1 MLMQAE
7 LTEEETVETKWRMNK
22 AGVPPAGTQS
32 LINNAENDCF
42 QHNVIL
48 GHSDIKRKIILT
60 LYLFHFYDFNCCLYT
75 VGVNFSA
82 TVYERLDV
90 ASLLEL
96 GQALLLL
103 SEQSLWTDDNII
115 SVMDEVFGTLSET
128 YHTTIMFIQM

>member
-1 MLMQAE
+1 M
-7 LTEEETVETKWRMNK
+7 
-22 AGVPPAGTQS
+22 
-32 LINNAENDCF
+32 
-42 QHNVIL
+42 
-48 GHSDIKRKIILT
+48 
-60 LYLFHFYDFNCCLYT
+60 
-75 VGVNFSA
+75 NFSA

-103 SEQSLWTDDNII
+103 SDQSLWTDDNII

>member
-1 MLMQAE
+1 MIQ
-7 LTEEETVETKWRMNK
+7 TK
-22 AGVPPAGTQS
+22 
-32 LINNAENDCF
+32 IDF
-42 QHNVIL
+42 DIL
-48 GHSDIKRKIILT
+48 FILF
-60 LYLFHFYDFNCCLYT
+60 LYGFNCCLYT